1 MLLPYREITECGIGA
16 ELDLLT
22 VFALPQ
28 LPLTEAFG
36 PYEPQFP
43 AYDQELVI
51 SMGTGHVQLRYQVD
65 PAALYSLDSYGF
77 RSGNVSKSSKEL
89 VLLQSFISSCLQGR
103 TARHVLEIGGND
115 LTFAKL
121 MLPSARTYAA
131 CDPLLVL
138 DDGLEIDG
146 ISIIGTMIEDAI
158 HSDRFQQPDLL
169 IARHTLEH
177 IANPRKTLQELLEVS
192 AEDCL
197 FVFEVP
203 SLKHLVEAQRFD
215 AVFHQHYHYF
225 DMDSIRRLIWEVG
238 GEYVGHQYNFQGSN
252 GGSLMF
258 AFRRGQSSTL
268 PPSVDIA
275 AKVLWLNERISLFTS
290 QMEIA
295 GTLLDQLPGP
305 VFGFGA
311 GHMLATLDYH
321 LGHRLDRLVCV
332 LDDDPNKDGFEYRN
346 VNVAVRATP
355 VFSPPEQSSY
365 VITSMENVRS
375 IYQRIQSL
383 NPRRILVPQ
392 IA

>member
-1 MLLPYREITECGIGA
+1 LARRM
-16 ELDLLT
+16 
-22 VFALPQ
+22 
-28 LPLTEAFG
+28 
-36 PYEPQFP
+36 
-43 AYDQELVI
+43 
-51 SMGTGHVQLRYQVD
+51 
-65 PAALYSLDSYGF
+65 
-77 RSGNVSKSSKEL
+77 RS
-89 VLLQSFISSCLQGR
+89 
-103 TARHVLEIGGND
+103 
-115 LTFAKL
+115 
-121 MLPSARTYAA
+121 SASTYTA
-131 CDPLLVL
+131 CDPLLL
-138 DDGLEIDG
+138 HDHGLEVDG
-146 ISIIGTMIEDAI
+146 IGIIGTTIERAVKEKG
-158 HSDRFQQPDLL
+158 FQPPDLV

-177 IANPRKTLQELLEVS
+177 VSDPREMLHELVEAS
-192 AEDCL
+192 SDDCL
-197 FVFEVP
+197 LVFEVP
-203 SLKHLVEAQRFD
+203 SLEHLVEAQRFD

-225 DMDSIRRLIWEVG
+225 DMDSVRRLIWEVG

-258 AFRRGQSSTL
+258 AFRRGQRSTL

-275 AKVLWLNERISLFTS
+275 AKVLWLKERISLFTS
-290 QMEIA
+290 QMELA

-346 VNVAVRATP
+346 VNVVVRATP